1 MHTTYRFSTNYT
13 TANYRAVKLGAIF
26 ILRKGKG
33 VGRWYS
39 KILTI
44 PYRGWWVGLDP
55 PYVRKK
61 VHLKV
66 ELTGNHSLS
75 QLPLNEWYF

>member
-1 MHTTYRFSTNYT
+1 MQQIDRQTVNEIFQ
-13 TANYRAVKLGAIF
+13 LGAIF

-33 VGRWYS
+33 VGGWYV

-44 PYRGWWVGLDP
+44 PYRGRWVVLDH

-61 VHLKV
+61 RTF
-66 ELTGNHSLS
+66 ES
-75 QLPLNEWYF
+75 